1 MKQQKKLLN
10 EWKVSDSM
18 NHIVLYQPEIPQNTG
33 NIMRT
38 CAASN
43 FKLHLIEPLGF
54 SLDIKNV
61 RRSAANYMEHV
72 DYTVYKDFDHF
83 ARENKGDFFFLTR
96 YGQTTPDKMNF
107 NKKDTDVY
115 LIFGSESSGIPKEIL
130 RNHLERCLR
139 LPMTDKVR
147 SLNLSNTVAILSY
160 EVLRQQNFNDLF
172 DHEPE
177 SLKGKDWLLK

>member
-1 MKQQKKLLN
+1 
-10 EWKVSDSM
+10 M

-54 SLDIKNV
+54 SLDIKHV
-61 RRSAANYMEHV
+61 RRSAANYLEHV
-72 DYTVYKDFDHF
+72 DYKVYKNYEQFLS
-83 ARENKGDFFFLTR
+83 ENSGDFYFLTR
-96 YGQTTPDKMNF
+96 YGQTTPNTMNF
-107 NKKDTDVY
+107 TDNSKDIY

-130 RNHLERCLR
+130 SDHLERCVR
-139 LPMTDKVR
+139 LPMTEKVR

-172 DHEPE
+172 DHEPD
-177 SLKGKDWLLK
+177 SLKGKDFLTK